1 MNFHSPFKSGM
12 KPLFCDAD
20 CG

>member
-1 MNFHSPFKSGM
+1 MNLYSPFKSGTR
-12 KPLFCDAD
+12 PLFCDAD